1 MTRPLAD
8 ALLAL
13 PPADLAGALFPL
25 FAQHVVQGFAPQ
37 IQAYRRVP
45 PFAQHAGVCAGLH
58 GFAQGFAP
66 QTQAYRRAR
75 RPRWPAADR
84 MRAPGVCNSLR

>member
-37 IQAYRRVP
+37 IQAYR
-45 PFAQHAGVCAGLH
+45 HANPA
-58 GFAQGFAP
+58 
-66 QTQAYRRAR
+66 RAC
-75 RPRWPAADR
+75 WPACAAAEAHVPR
-84 MRAPGVCNSLR
+84 TRERVCRV